1 VLRRGLG
8 WALKTSEHNSCGALM
23 SPETFGHTGFT
34 GTCIWVDPR
43 RDLNVVVLTN
53 AVHYG
58 RHDLRD
64 VRAAIC
70 DAAVEA
76 FAA

>member
-1 VLRRGLG
+1 
-8 WALKTSEHNSCGALM
+8 
-23 SPETFGHTGFT
+23 
-34 GTCIWVDPR
+34 
-43 RDLNVVVLTN
+43 
-53 AVHYG
+53 VHFG

-64 VRAAIC
+64 VRAAVC

>member
-1 VLRRGLG
+1 V
-8 WALKTSEHNSCGALM
+8 WA
-23 SPETFGHTGFT
+23 
-34 GTCIWVDPR
+34 DPA
-43 RDLNVVVLTN
+43 RDASIVILTN

-58 RHDLRD
+58 RHDLRE

-76 FAA
+76 VAS